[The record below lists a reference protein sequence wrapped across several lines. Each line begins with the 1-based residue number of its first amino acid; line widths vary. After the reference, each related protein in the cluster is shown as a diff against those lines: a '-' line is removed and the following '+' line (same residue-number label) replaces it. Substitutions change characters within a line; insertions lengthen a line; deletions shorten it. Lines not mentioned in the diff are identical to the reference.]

1 MSVRHLKCIRCFI
14 LSSRLLLF
22 SGKHSTDDVKLSE
35 LSLKPGM
42 KIMMM
47 GSREEELSGVIEPPS
62 TAADVVND
70 FDIEDDEIAIQ
81 DRLH

>member
-1 MSVRHLKCIRCFI
+1 M
-14 LSSRLLLF
+14 
-22 SGKHSTDDVKLSE
+22 KLSE